1 MNRPFFHPIRLSI
14 QAGILILMLA
24 VGAHAEPTGS
34 SVTNDAGRGHPAF
47 KAGAL
52 DTNAPSADWPMYR
65 GGPSLAGVAA
75 GSLPEKPDL
84 MWTFKGG
91 DAIHS
96 SAAIVGGRVYVG
108 CSDSNV
114 YALNL
119 ADGKKLW
126 SYQTAGE
133 VESSPLILNGRVY
146 VGSAD
151 AFLYALE
158 ADSGKFLW
166 KYETGDRIPGAPNW
180 VKSSKGGAPWILV
193 GSYDFKLHCVDSASG
208 KGVWSYASANYIN
221 GAPAVAE
228 GLAVFGGCD
237 AMLHVVS
244 LADGQQVRQVEA
256 GGYIAGSAA
265 LEGSRAYLGQYEN
278 MFLSIDVQ
286 KGSTNWIYKDKPF
299 PFFSSPA
306 VASDRIVVGS
316 RDKRVHCL
324 KRDTGEK
331 LWVFPTRGK
340 VDASP
345 VICGDKVV
353 VGSDDG
359 RVYMLALSDGHEL
372 WSYEIGQPVSASPAV
387 AGGWVV
393 VGAEDGVLYAFGRK
407 KAAP

>member
-1 MNRPFFHPIRLSI
+1 MNRALFNPIRLVL
-14 QAGILILMLA
+14 QAGILILLLA
-24 VGAHAEPTGS
+24 IGAKADPASLSATNAAGLGHQDSKVGAS
-34 SVTNDAGRGHPAF
+34 
-47 KAGAL
+47 
-52 DTNAPSADWPMYR
+52 DTNTIRADWPMYR
-65 GGPSLAGVAA
+65 GAPSLIGVAA
-75 GSLPEKPDL
+75 GSLPAKLDL
-84 MWTFKGG
+84 LWTFKGG
-91 DAIHS
+91 DSIKS

-126 SYQTAGE
+126 SYQTAGAI
-133 VESSPLILNGRVY
+133 ESSPLVLDGRVY
-146 VGSAD
+146 IGSDD
-151 AFLYALE
+151 AFLYALD
-158 ADSGKFLW
+158 ADVGKFLW

-180 VKSSKGGAPWILV
+180 IKSPKGGAPWILV
-193 GSYDFKLHCVDSASG
+193 GSYDFKLHCVDSATG
-208 KGVWSYASANYIN
+208 KGIWSYTSANYIN
-221 GAPAVAE
+221 GSPAVAE

-265 LEGSRAYLGQYEN
+265 LDGSRAYVGQYEN

-286 KGSTNWIYKDKPF
+286 KGATNWIYTDKAF

-306 VASDRIVVGS
+306 IARDRIVVGS

-324 KRDTGEK
+324 KRETGEK

-340 VDASP
+340 VDVSP

-353 VGSDDG
+353 AGSDDG
-359 RVYMLALSDGHEL
+359 RLYLLSLVDGREL
-372 WSYEIGQPVSASPAV
+372 WSYEIGQPISASPAV
-387 AGGWVV
+387 SGGCVV
-393 VGAEDGVLYAFGRK
+393 IGAEDGVLYAFGLK
-407 KAAP
+407 KTAP

>member
-1 MNRPFFHPIRLSI
+1 MTIYGFHPIRLNVLLGI
-14 QAGILILMLA
+14 FLAFAGV
-24 VGAHAEPTGS
+24 VGGQLSAANTNTAGVASAS
-34 SVTNDAGRGHPAF
+34 SKVES
-47 KAGAL
+47 AGANTPL
-52 DTNAPSADWPMYR
+52 ADWPMYR

-75 GSLPEKPDL
+75 GSLPDKLDL

-126 SYQTAGE
+126 SCQTAGE
-133 VESSPLILNGRVY
+133 VESSPLVLNGRVY

-158 ADSGKFLW
+158 ADTGKFLW
-166 KYETGDRIPGAPNW
+166 KYQTGDRIPGAPNW
-180 VKSSKGGAPWILV
+180 VKSPKGGDPWILV

-208 KGVWSYASANYIN
+208 KGIWTYASANYIN

-244 LADGQQVRQVEA
+244 LADGQQVRQVDA

-265 LEGSRAYLGQYEN
+265 LEGPRAYLGQYEN
-278 MFLSIDVQ
+278 MFLSIDIQ

-306 VASDRIVVGS
+306 IAGDRIVVGS

-324 KRDTGEK
+324 KRETGEK

-345 VICGDKVV
+345 VVCGDKVV

-359 RVYMLALSDGHEL
+359 RVYLLALSDGHEL
-372 WSYEIGQPVSASPAV
+372 WSYEIGQPVSASPAI

-393 VGAEDGVLYAFGRK
+393 IGAEDGVLYAFGRK
-407 KAAP
+407 AAKP